1 MEIHHSHFT
10 DYVVPPELE
19 ESLLTAE
26 ITRRPL
32 LLRGE
37 PGTGKTLLAEYLS
50 RKKNLPLYKW
60 HIKSSSQ
67 AKEGLYFYDAVS
79 RLNDSRFADSEMNA
93 KVHNIENYI
102 RMGALGLAFSE
113 EKPSIVLID
122 EIDKA
127 DIEFPNDLLLELDQ
141 MEFVIV
147 ETGKFIKAKNRPL
160 MIITSN
166 NEKELPDA
174 FLRRCIFHY
183 IEFPGPDLLKS
194 IVRVHFPDIESEILE
209 KSISTFLKI
218 RRLEDMKKKPST
230 SELLDWLSV
239 LLAQGADL
247 GSMNR
252 IPYLGA
258 LVKNEED
265 LKNYSGRFTMN

>member
-127 DIEFPNDLLLELDQ
+127 DIRRG
-141 MEFVIV
+141 M
-147 ETGKFIKAKNRPL
+147 L
-160 MIITSN
+160 MR
-166 NEKELPDA
+166 E
-174 FLRRCIFHY
+174 
-183 IEFPGPDLLKS
+183 
-194 IVRVHFPDIESEILE
+194 
-209 KSISTFLKI
+209 
-218 RRLEDMKKKPST
+218 M
-230 SELLDWLSV
+230 
-239 LLAQGADL
+239 
-247 GSMNR
+247 
-252 IPYLGA
+252 
-258 LVKNEED
+258 
-265 LKNYSGRFTMN
+265 